1 MANLVINTAQNV
13 NLDYKIVSV
22 GERIL
27 AFFIDLLLFALYLF
41 VVELI
46 TDAMG
51 QAFTDRWTVMGVQQL
66 LLLPL
71 MFYSLYMHILFQGQ
85 TVGKMVMKIRVVRMD
100 GAPAHWSHYFT
111 RWMLRLVDIWL
122 FTGALGLLTLI
133 FSRKTQRIGDMAAGT
148 VVVSTQKQAAI
159 SHTIL
164 EEVEEDYQP
173 SFINVT
179 NLSDK
184 DVRLIKE
191 TFRIAVRSGDYKT
204 LHLLRQK
211 VAQVLS
217 LESELY
223 DKPFIET
230 VLKDYNYY
238 TQKM

>member
-27 AFFIDLLLFALYLF
+27 AFFIDIILFSLYFF

-51 QAFTDRWTVMGVQQL
+51 EAFTDRWTVFGLQQL
-66 LLLPL
+66 LFLPV
-71 MFYSLYMHILFQGQ
+71 MFYSLYMHIIFQGQ
-85 TVGKMVMKIRVVRMD
+85 TVGKMILKIRVVRTD
-100 GAPAHWSHYFT
+100 GSPAHWSHFFT

-122 FTGALGLLTLI
+122 FTGSVGLLTLL
-133 FSRKTQRIGDMAAGT
+133 FSEKHQRIGDMAAGT
-148 VVVSTQKQAAI
+148 VVISTQKQTTI

-164 EEVEEDYQP
+164 EEVEADYQP
-173 SFINVT
+173 TFVNVT
-179 NLSDK
+179 DLTDK

-191 TFRIAVRSGDYKT
+191 TFLIAKKSGDFKT
-204 LHLLRQK
+204 MNLLRQK
-211 VAQVLS
+211 VATVLS
-217 LESELY
+217 LESSLY
-223 DKPFIET
+223 DKQFIET

-238 TQKM
+238 TQNM